1 MCMGGKKSAPPVVP
15 PPAQPTK
22 FEYVNADTSNSQQRQ
37 AAINSSTN
45 ATPSFGSELGAS
57 GMATPAMAGGTT

>member
-15 PPAQPTK
+15 PPAAPTK

-37 AAINSSTN
+37 AAIASST
-45 ATPSFGSELGAS
+45 AAPTPSFGAELGAS
-57 GMATPAMAGGTT
+57 GMATPAGGMT